1 MSADAPFVSVVIA
14 TRDRAELFGLA
25 LKSVLAQSW
34 ADKEIIVVN
43 DGSAAAQL
51 PAYEKHWAEAASQ
64 LGERFRVFHLV
75 HRSIGH
81 GPSYALNFGVDQA
94 AGQYVT
100 FLDDDDLWVDEGH
113 LQRAAG
119 CIAAH
124 ASPAQAVD
132 LYTSNQDAFAADGR
146 HIGRLWL
153 GKLESAL
160 LSRGRKPTALGC
172 FEVSV
177 DEFLLADGFAHLN
190 CLMVRRELFQQ
201 VGGLDEAVRWE
212 GDRSLFLKLIDVA
225 NLKLHHPA
233 VIGRHHV
240 PNPQLKVN
248 VTTSISMTDKR
259 MQQIIV
265 LDRFH
270 LHAKHASLRRYAVQ
284 HKGYALKRLAQELGQ
299 SGDWA
304 RASVYAW
311 EALAVSPS
319 LKWCGYCVYCT
330 LKRWGQTAGR

>member
-25 LKSVLAQSW
+25 LKSVLAQTW

-51 PAYEKHWAEAASQ
+51 PVYEKHWAEAAAQ
-64 LGERFRVFHLV
+64 LGDRFRVFHLV
-75 HRSIGH
+75 RRAIGH

-94 AGQYVT
+94 VGRYVT
-100 FLDDDDLWVDEGH
+100 FLDDDDLWVDVEH
-113 LQRAAG
+113 LQRAADS
-119 CIAAH
+119 ISAH

-132 LYTSNQDAFAADGR
+132 LYMSNQDAFAVDGR

-153 GKLESAL
+153 GKLEAAL
-160 LSRGRKPTALGC
+160 TARGRQAAASGC
-172 FEVSV
+172 YEVSV
-177 DEFLLADGFAHLN
+177 DELLLADGFAHLN

-212 GDRSLFLKLIDVA
+212 GDRSLFLKLIDA
-225 NLKLHHPA
+225 AGLKLHHPA

-240 PNPQLKVN
+240 PNPQMKAN
-248 VTTSISMTDKR
+248 VTTSISMVDKR
-259 MQQIIV
+259 LQQIIV
-265 LDRFH
+265 LDRFL
-270 LHAKHASLRRYAVQ
+270 LHARHASLRRYAVQ

-299 SGDWA
+299 AGDWE
-304 RASVYAW
+304 RASAYAW
-311 EALAVSPS
+311 EALGVAPG
-319 LKWCGYCVYCT
+319 LKWLGYCVFCAAQ
-330 LKRWGQTAGR
+330 RWRRSAGN

>member
-51 PAYEKHWAEAASQ
+51 PVYEKHWAEAAAQ

-75 HRSIGH
+75 RRSIGH

-100 FLDDDDLWVDEGH
+100 FLDDDDLWVDGGH
-113 LQRAAG
+113 LQRAAT

-124 ASPAQAVD
+124 ASSAQAVD
-132 LYTSNQDAFAADGR
+132 LYTSNQDAFAADGS

-153 GKLESAL
+153 GKLEAAL
-160 LSRGRKPTALGC
+160 LSQGRKPTALGC
-172 FEVSV
+172 FEVRV

-212 GDRSLFLKLIDVA
+212 GDRSLFLKLIDSA
-225 NLKLHHPA
+225 ALKLHHPA

-240 PNPQLKVN
+240 PNPQLKAN
-248 VTTSISMTDKR
+248 VTTSISMVDKR
-259 MQQIIV
+259 LQQVIV
-265 LDRFH
+265 LDRFL

-299 SGDWA
+299 AGDWE
-304 RASVYAW
+304 RASTYAW
-311 EALAVSPS
+311 EALGLAPG
-319 LKWCGYCVYCT
+319 LKWLGYCLYGSAR
-330 LKRWGQTAGR
+330 RWYRPAAN